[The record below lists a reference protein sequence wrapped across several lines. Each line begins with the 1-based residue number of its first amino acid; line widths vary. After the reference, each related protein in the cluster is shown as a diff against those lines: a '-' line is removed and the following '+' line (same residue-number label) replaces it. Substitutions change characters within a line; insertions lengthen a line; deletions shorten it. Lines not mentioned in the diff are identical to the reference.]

1 MRPCGKYSLNAFS
14 QRTIVTHETINMP
27 KSKNGINIILS
38 FLYILPSI
46 STILRFFKT
55 FGFEPKKITRRGNPT
70 YRYGSP
76 YKNVLSKHSKVHD
89 KSPTKKDKKIF
100 LKFFILKF
108 FILKFLSIVFI
119 TLHHFYCECHFMIA
133 LSPFLYKEKLP

>member
-1 MRPCGKYSLNAFS
+1 MRPCGKYALNAFS
-14 QRTIVTHETINMP
+14 PIPIVTHDTINMTR
-27 KSKNGINIILS
+27 SKNGIKIILS
-38 FLYILPSI
+38 FLYILPAI
-46 STILRFFKT
+46 STPLRFFKT
-55 FGFEPKKITRRGNPT
+55 FGFEPKKKARRGKAI

-108 FILKFLSIVFI
+108 LSIVFI
-119 TLHHFYCECHFMIA
+119 RLHHFYCECHFMIA